1 MSRKDLDESA
11 KRYVTH
17 TILMRFKTS
26 KVDQDDAKGLELISS
41 HITNNALDDLCLAF
55 YLEGDKKWGKTAAE
69 AVQNFGFPPFERVK
83 PTLIENIHTVFQNSS
98 IPKHVEHR
106 RLISQI
112 AYPFALEEHEIE
124 SILAQYS
131 VQKG

>member
-1 MSRKDLDESA
+1 MNTNNLDESA

-26 KVDQDDAKGLELISS
+26 KVDQDDTKGMELISS
-41 HITNNALDDLCLAF
+41 HITNNAMDDLCLAF
-55 YLEGDKKWGKTAAE
+55 YLEGDTKWGRSAAE
-69 AVQNFGFPPFERVK
+69 AVQNFGFPPLERVK
-83 PTLIENIHTVFQNSS
+83 PTLIENIHTAFQNSS

-112 AYPFALEEHEIE
+112 AYPFSLEKHEVE

-131 VQKG
+131 VQKD